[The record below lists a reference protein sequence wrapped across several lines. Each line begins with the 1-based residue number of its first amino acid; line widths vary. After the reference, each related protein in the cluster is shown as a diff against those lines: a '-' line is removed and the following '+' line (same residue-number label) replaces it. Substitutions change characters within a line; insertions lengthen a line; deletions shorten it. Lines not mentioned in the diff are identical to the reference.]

1 MNLTTHS
8 LIYSSSQKMFSDVKS
23 NSVTRAGRHVD
34 HALVS
39 IYLVHIIV
47 PVDVEVH
54 RIGMLRLLKDKS
66 LIALLLSLHHRL
78 Q

>member
-1 MNLTTHS
+1 MLVVCERSRYEPYYVLIISYMN
-8 LIYSSSQKMFSDVKS
+8 SSSQKMFSDVKS

-54 RIGMLRLLKDKS
+54 QIGMLRL
-66 LIALLLSLHHRL
+66 
-78 Q
+78 